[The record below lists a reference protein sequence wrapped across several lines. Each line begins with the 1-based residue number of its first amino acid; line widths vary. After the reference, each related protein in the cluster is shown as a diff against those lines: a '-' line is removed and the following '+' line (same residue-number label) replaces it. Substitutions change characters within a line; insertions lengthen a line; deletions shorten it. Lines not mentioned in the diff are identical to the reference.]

1 MTMQP
6 DHNSDAQDLARFG
19 YRQELKR
26 SMGGFSSFAAG
37 FSYIS
42 ILTGLFQMFH
52 LGYGTAG
59 PAFFWTWPVVLC
71 GQLLVALC
79 FADLAAQ
86 YPLSGGVYQWAKFTG
101 TRFTGWMTGWI
112 FLACLV
118 TTIAAVALAL
128 QVSLPQI
135 AGSFQLIGDRT
146 IPEDAAVNAI
156 LLGTVL
162 IAASTLINARG
173 IRLLAML
180 NNAGVFAEL
189 IGIVVLLVL
198 LFYHALRSPAEAVA
212 ISAVTQGS
220 TGFSSLV
227 AAAALTASY
236 VLYGFDTAGSLA
248 EETID
253 PRRRAPRAILQA
265 LLAAGLSGMLV
276 LLFALMA
283 APESIAASLGQ
294 ASGGLPLLVRVVLGE
309 IPGRIFLTVVIFA
322 IIVCTLAVH
331 SGTVRL
337 MYAMGR
343 DNLLPFSKWLSTVSP
358 KWQTPVN
365 ATFVAGIGAV
375 VILLVNLEFPRVVEL
390 VASIAILWANLGYL
404 IVVTVQLF
412 NRRKQQGNAVG
423 QHRFLGPRTGM
434 VINLLAVCWSL
445 FMVINVGWPRTS
457 TYGSEWYNQWAAL
470 LYTIVLVTSGI
481 IIYFYR
487 KKHQPHQQPS

>member
-1 MTMQP
+1 MNHHP
-6 DHNSDAQDLARFG
+6 DPNTDAHDLARFG

-59 PAFFWTWPVVLC
+59 PAFFWTWPVVLF

-86 YPLSGGVYQWAKFTG
+86 FPLSGGVYQWAKFTG

-112 FLACLV
+112 FLSCLV

-146 IPEDAAVNAI
+146 VPEDAAVNAI

-189 IGIVVLLVL
+189 IGIVILLGL
-198 LFYHALRSPAEAVA
+198 LLYHALRSPAEAVA
-212 ISAVTQGS
+212 ISAVTPS

-283 APESIAASLGQ
+283 APESIAGSLGQ

-309 IPGRIFLTVVIFA
+309 VPGRIFLTVVIFA

-365 ATFVAGIGAV
+365 ATFVAGTGAMI
-375 VILLVNLEFPRVVEL
+375 ILLVNLQFPRVVEL

-404 IVVTVQLF
+404 IVVTVQLI
-412 NRRKQQGNAVG
+412 NRLKKQGKEDNP
-423 QHRFLGPRTGM
+423 HRFLSPRSGLI
-434 VINLLAVCWSL
+434 INLLAVCWSL

-457 TYGSEWYNQWAAL
+457 TYGTEWYNQWAAL
-470 LYTIVLVTSGI
+470 LYTMVIVTAGI

-487 KKHQPHQQPS
+487 SKHQSDQQPS